1 MRYFQ
6 AKRTTLTFLTQIF
19 QKIGLGLE
27 IQKNNVGIRIS
38 ILEIRCIPIFRQN
51 RQILL
56 FRPKFAQKL
65 MLGKLPNYVQY
76 FGSNN
81 VEGAAESRV
90 EAEIRWMEVG
100 ALFTNTHFS
109 NLKKK

>member
-1 MRYFQ
+1 
-6 AKRTTLTFLTQIF
+6 
-19 QKIGLGLE
+19 
-27 IQKNNVGIRIS
+27 
-38 ILEIRCIPIFRQN
+38 
-51 RQILL
+51 
-56 FRPKFAQKL
+56 

-90 EAEIRWMEVG
+90 EAEICWMEVG